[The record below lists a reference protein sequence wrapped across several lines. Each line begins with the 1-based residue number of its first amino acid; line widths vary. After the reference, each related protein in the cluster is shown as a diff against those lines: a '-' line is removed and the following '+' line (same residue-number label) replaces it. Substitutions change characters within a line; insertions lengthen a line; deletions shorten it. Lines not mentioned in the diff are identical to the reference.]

1 MAKKLRITYIL
12 LFFVLLLT
20 EVFIALYVRDR
31 FVRPYVGDA
40 LVTILL
46 CCLCRSVV
54 PQKLPAL
61 SIYVFGFA
69 TLVEIAQ
76 YFEVIK
82 SLGLENNR
90 LISTIAGTTFSV
102 MDLVCYGVGC
112 LIFFIIERILVKKYR
127 I

>member
-12 LFFVLLLT
+12 LFLVLLLT

-46 CCLCRSVV
+46 CCLCRAVI

-61 SIYVFGFA
+61 SIYVFSFA

-76 YFEVIK
+76 YFEVIQL
-82 SLGLENNR
+82 LGLENNR
-90 LISTIAGTTFSV
+90 LISAIAGTTFSLI
-102 MDLVCYGVGC
+102 DLVCYGAGC
-112 LIFFIIERILVKKYR
+112 LVFYVIERILIKKYR